1 MVVMLREGP
10 GGEDEARKRK
20 ERMNRNR
27 LRPMYASLTEE
38 ERFRLVVQTG
48 GAGDHAE
55 AMHLTRSCP
64 QVELTGADPSFA
76 GPGMASHRLAWAFAQ
91 TAWGYLGWISAME
104 VVEQLLT
111 GESGRAVVRQEA
123 RVPVALALEE
133 TVATAAFGL
142 RALLDAFEQVCRSR
156 AGLPSRAVL
165 AFWIPYVAAALA
177 EAEPLIDGL
186 QPEPALTEA
195 FRAGL
200 DRHWTLETEEA

>member
-1 MVVMLREGP
+1 MVLTPGEGP
-10 GGEDEARKRK
+10 RAKRRQGKGK
-20 ERMNRNR
+20 ERMNRNS
-27 LRPMYASLTEE
+27 LRPMYAALTEE

-48 GAGDHAE
+48 AAGDHAE

-111 GESGRAVVRQEA
+111 GESGQAVVRQEA
-123 RVPVALALEE
+123 RIPVALALDE
-133 TVATAAFGL
+133 TVATAAYGL
-142 RALLDAFEQVCRSR
+142 RALLDGFEQVCRTR
-156 AGLPSRAVL
+156 AGLPSQMVL
-165 AFWIPYVAAALA
+165 RFWIPHVAAALA
-177 EAEPLIDGL
+177 QAEPLIEGL
-186 QPEPALTEA
+186 QPEPALVEA

-200 DRHWTLETEEA
+200 DRHWTLETEED